1 MVESNTVKL
10 VVLIDIECV
19 EEGDP
24 SFEGRTA
31 AVRETMEFQVTKALR
46 DLGHTVEVIPFQ
58 ADVIQVMTTLRE
70 KSPDVVF
77 NLTEHFGG
85 DRRKDAHVAAV
96 LDLLGLASTG
106 TSLTGLMLC
115 RDKAVCKRVLG
126 YHRIRQPLFHEVP
139 VGHVLPAGRLVFPM
153 IVKPLFEDASDGIS
167 LASVVHTR
175 AELDERVALVHG
187 KMKQPAIC
195 EEFIEGREIYV
206 AVLGSERLH
215 VLPPR
220 ELIFGPREEGG
231 PTIATARVK
240 SNEAY
245 RKKWGIEYR
254 HAKLEPALEKKIARI
269 SKRIFRLLDMRD
281 YGRIDL
287 RITPD
292 NEVVFLE
299 ANPNP
304 ALGIEDDVAES
315 AYREGLTYLQLID
328 RIIQQAARRKKEEE

>member
-1 MVESNTVKL
+1 MKL
-10 VVLIDIECV
+10 VVLIDIEIV
-19 EEGDP
+19 KDEDP
-24 SFEGRTA
+24 AFEGRTD
-31 AVRETMEFQVTKALR
+31 AVRQTMEFQVSQALR
-46 DLGHTVEVIPFQ
+46 DLGHAVEVVPFRD
-58 ADVIQVMTTLRE
+58 DVIQTMTALRE
-70 KSPDVVF
+70 KAPDVVF

-85 DRRKDAHVAAV
+85 DRRKDAHVAAM
-96 LDLLGLASTG
+96 LELLGLTSTG
-106 TSLTGLMLC
+106 TSTAGLMLC

-139 VGHVLPAGRLVFPM
+139 VGRSRPAGRLAFPM

-167 LASVVHTR
+167 LASVVRTR
-175 AELDERVALVHG
+175 EELDERIALVHG

-206 AVLGSERLH
+206 ALLGNERLQ

-220 ELIFGPREEGG
+220 ELIFGPREDGG

-240 SNEAY
+240 FDDAY

-254 HAKLEPALEKKIARI
+254 HAEIEPALEKQIARI
-269 SKRIFRLLDMRD
+269 SKRVFRLLAMRD

-292 NEVVFLE
+292 NEVAFIE

-304 ALGIEDDVAES
+304 ALGVEDDVAES
-315 AYREGLTYLQLID
+315 AYRAGLTYPQLIE
-328 RIIQQAARRKKEEE
+328 RIVQQAARRRG

>member
-1 MVESNTVKL
+1 MKL
-10 VVLIDIECV
+10 VVLIDIEIV
-19 EEGDP
+19 KDEDP
-24 SFEGRTA
+24 AFEGRTD
-31 AVRETMEFQVTKALR
+31 AVRQTMEFQVSQALR
-46 DLGHTVEVIPFQ
+46 DLGHAVEVVPFRD
-58 ADVIQVMTTLRE
+58 DVIQTMTALRE
-70 KSPDVVF
+70 KAPDVVF

-85 DRRKDAHVAAV
+85 DRRKDAHVAAM
-96 LDLLGLASTG
+96 LELLGLTSPG
-106 TSLTGLMLC
+106 TSTAGLMLC

-139 VGHVLPAGRLVFPM
+139 VGRSRPAGRLAFPM

-167 LASVVHTR
+167 LASVVRTR
-175 AELDERVALVHG
+175 EELDERIALVHG

-206 AVLGSERLH
+206 ALLGNERLQ

-220 ELIFGPREEGG
+220 ELIFGPREDGG

-240 SNEAY
+240 FDDAY

-254 HAKLEPALEKKIARI
+254 HAEIEPALEKQIARI
-269 SKRIFRLLDMRD
+269 SKRVFRLLAMRD

-292 NEVVFLE
+292 NEVAFIE

-304 ALGIEDDVAES
+304 ALGVEDDVAES
-315 AYREGLTYLQLID
+315 AYRAGLTYPQLIE
-328 RIIQQAARRKKEEE
+328 RIVQQAARRRG